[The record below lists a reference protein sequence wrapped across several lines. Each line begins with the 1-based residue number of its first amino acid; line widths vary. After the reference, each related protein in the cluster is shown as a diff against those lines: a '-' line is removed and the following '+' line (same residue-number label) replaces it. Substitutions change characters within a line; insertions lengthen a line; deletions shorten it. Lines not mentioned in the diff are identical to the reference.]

1 MMRTKAALGS
11 LLGALLICMLGP
23 GSAEAQSALK
33 VGVIDARR
41 AMANSKEGKQAEK
54 TITGLME
61 KKREQLRPQEEQYK
75 RKKEELETSRYVLSK
90 EALADKELELLK
102 LENDLKRSM
111 SAAQEEIE
119 IEERKAMAPI
129 FTKIQQVLKDVGAEQ
144 GFSVILEKSAPSML
158 FYDQKLDITDLV
170 IQRLNETS

>member
-1 MMRTKAALGS
+1 MRTRTLLAPILCSLALGIF
-11 LLGALLICMLGP
+11 LPGA
-23 GSAEAQSALK
+23 AWAQSAVK

-41 AMANSKEGKQAEK
+41 AMVNSREGKEAEK
-54 TITGLME
+54 SLTSLMD
-61 KKREQLRPQEEQYK
+61 KKREGLRPREDEYK

-90 EALADKELELLK
+90 EALADKELELVK
-102 LENDLKRSM
+102 LENDLKRAM

-119 IEERKAMAPI
+119 IEERKAMQPI
-129 FTKIQQVLKDVGAEQ
+129 FSKIQQVLKDVGAEQ